1 MGVRIKGKSKR
12 LPLMARDYKTVRRTE
27 IVQFFLSYTFPSAS
41 RCSIL
46 SEELTEMYFYTD
58 IFWSMVFGIL
68 GGVLVVLGFK
78 IWEALQQT
86 KVEEPEANLRK
97 AQWSPFFPKP
107 TGKEAQEHYDES
119 P

>member
-1 MGVRIKGKSKR
+1 MQIQRPPR
-12 LPLMARDYKTVRRTE
+12 MAHEYKAVRRTE
-27 IVQFFLSYTFPSAS
+27 IVRFFLSYTVPSAS

-46 SEELTEMYFYTD
+46 SGELAEMDFHTD
-58 IFWSMVFGIL
+58 ISWSMVFGIL

-78 IWEALQQT
+78 IWEAIQQKKT
-86 KVEEPEANLRK
+86 EANVKEPEANLRK
-97 AQWSPFFPKP
+97 AQWSLFFPQP